1 MKQGRG
7 GCFTRRCTFL
17 HVLSEVY
24 STTYLVVS
32 RGDKVLNMYRWFC
45 ELFEIS
51 FTSLTYQE
59 DDSYV
64 TAD

>member
-7 GCFTRRCTFL
+7 GCFTTSCTFL
-17 HVLSEVY
+17 HILSEVY
-24 STTYLVVS
+24 SATYLVVS
-32 RGDKVLNMYRWFC
+32 HGDKVLKMYCWFR

-51 FTSLTYQE
+51 FTLLTYRE